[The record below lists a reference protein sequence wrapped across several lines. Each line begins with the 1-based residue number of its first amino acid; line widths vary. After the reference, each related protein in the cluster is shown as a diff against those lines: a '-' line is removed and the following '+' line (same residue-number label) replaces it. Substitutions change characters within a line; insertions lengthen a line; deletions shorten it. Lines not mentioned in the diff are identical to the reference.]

1 MHNRKLE
8 EGIGGVMGISMNDLT
23 AQKKLEKVNLIK
35 RIITMVFGVGSVVMF
50 FLPYAQFVF
59 KDTKYVTSGLD
70 LLIASGFRV
79 ETGTTSALIG
89 IPVLIRIAVIAGA
102 VFALAGTVL
111 IFFKRPVLSGL
122 SFIISAITP
131 LVVLIS
137 TASIQSDVTALNISH
152 VTVGYMVP
160 FIYVLV
166 AGLVCAVLSL
176 STQGVEKLARAIFLT
191 FACVSIAAVLTIT
204 VYIFSAGIPAMA
216 EIGVFKFLF
225 GTTWDA
231 STNQFGILPLILAS
245 ICGTVGAIIIGV
257 PIGILTAVFL
267 TEIARPRV
275 AKIIHPAIE
284 LLAGIPSVVYGFFG
298 MLVIVPA
305 IRAMFPGQTIGDSL
319 LAAIIILAIM
329 VIPTIV
335 NVTENAIRAV
345 PKSYRE
351 ASLGLGATPIRTIFK
366 VTIPAARS
374 GILSGV
380 ILGVGRAIGETMA
393 VIMVAGNVANMPT
406 LLGTTRFLTTG
417 IAMEMSYASGLHRQ
431 ALFAIGLVLFIFIMI
446 VNISFTIISRK
457 GAKVNVK

>member
-319 LAAIIILAIM
+319 LAAI
-329 VIPTIV
+329 PTIV
-335 NVTENAIRAV
+335 NVTENALRAV

>member
-1 MHNRKLE
+1 
-8 EGIGGVMGISMNDLT
+8 
-23 AQKKLEKVNLIK
+23 
-35 RIITMVFGVGSVVMF
+35 
-50 FLPYAQFVF
+50 
-59 KDTKYVTSGLD
+59 
-70 LLIASGFRV
+70 
-79 ETGTTSALIG
+79 
-89 IPVLIRIAVIAGA
+89 
-102 VFALAGTVL
+102 
-111 IFFKRPVLSGL
+111 
-122 SFIISAITP
+122 
-131 LVVLIS
+131 
-137 TASIQSDVTALNISH
+137 
-152 VTVGYMVP
+152 
-160 FIYVLV
+160 
-166 AGLVCAVLSL
+166 
-176 STQGVEKLARAIFLT
+176 
-191 FACVSIAAVLTIT
+191 
-204 VYIFSAGIPAMA
+204 MA

-335 NVTENAIRAV
+335 NVTENALRAV

-351 ASLGLGATPIRTIFK
+351 ASLGLGATPIRAIFK

>member
-1 MHNRKLE
+1 M
-8 EGIGGVMGISMNDLT
+8 
-23 AQKKLEKVNLIK
+23 
-35 RIITMVFGVGSVVMF
+35 
-50 FLPYAQFVF
+50 
-59 KDTKYVTSGLD
+59 
-70 LLIASGFRV
+70 
-79 ETGTTSALIG
+79 
-89 IPVLIRIAVIAGA
+89 
-102 VFALAGTVL
+102 
-111 IFFKRPVLSGL
+111 
-122 SFIISAITP
+122 
-131 LVVLIS
+131 VLIS

-204 VYIFSAGIPAMA
+204 VYIFSAGIPCYGRDRCFQVL
-216 EIGVFKFLF
+216 IRVPL
-225 GTTWDA
+225 GTPP
-231 STNQFGILPLILAS
+231 TNQFGILPLILAS

-335 NVTENAIRAV
+335 NVTENALRAV

-393 VIMVAGNVANMPT
+393 VIMVAGNVAN
-406 LLGTTRFLTTG
+406 
-417 IAMEMSYASGLHRQ
+417 
-431 ALFAIGLVLFIFIMI
+431 
-446 VNISFTIISRK
+446 SRPYW
-457 GAKVNVK
+457 VPQDF

>member
-1 MHNRKLE
+1 
-8 EGIGGVMGISMNDLT
+8 
-23 AQKKLEKVNLIK
+23 
-35 RIITMVFGVGSVVMF
+35 
-50 FLPYAQFVF
+50 
-59 KDTKYVTSGLD
+59 
-70 LLIASGFRV
+70 
-79 ETGTTSALIG
+79 
-89 IPVLIRIAVIAGA
+89 
-102 VFALAGTVL
+102 
-111 IFFKRPVLSGL
+111 
-122 SFIISAITP
+122 
-131 LVVLIS
+131 
-137 TASIQSDVTALNISH
+137 
-152 VTVGYMVP
+152 
-160 FIYVLV
+160 
-166 AGLVCAVLSL
+166 
-176 STQGVEKLARAIFLT
+176 
-191 FACVSIAAVLTIT
+191 
-204 VYIFSAGIPAMA
+204 MA

-335 NVTENAIRAV
+335 NVTENALRAV

-431 ALFAIGLVLFIFIMI
+431 ALFAIGLVLFIFILI

>member
-1 MHNRKLE
+1 
-8 EGIGGVMGISMNDLT
+8 
-23 AQKKLEKVNLIK
+23 
-35 RIITMVFGVGSVVMF
+35 
-50 FLPYAQFVF
+50 
-59 KDTKYVTSGLD
+59 
-70 LLIASGFRV
+70 
-79 ETGTTSALIG
+79 
-89 IPVLIRIAVIAGA
+89 
-102 VFALAGTVL
+102 
-111 IFFKRPVLSGL
+111 
-122 SFIISAITP
+122 
-131 LVVLIS
+131 
-137 TASIQSDVTALNISH
+137 
-152 VTVGYMVP
+152 
-160 FIYVLV
+160 
-166 AGLVCAVLSL
+166 
-176 STQGVEKLARAIFLT
+176 
-191 FACVSIAAVLTIT
+191 
-204 VYIFSAGIPAMA
+204 MA

-335 NVTENAIRAV
+335 NVTENALRAV

-446 VNISFTIISRK
+446 VNISYTIITRK
-457 GAKVNVK
+457 GAKLTVK

>member
-1 MHNRKLE
+1 MKRKAWTEKFMRGVFLIAACASVLAVALICIFLFANGVPAIKE
-8 EGIGGVMGISMNDLT
+8 IGFVKFITGTVWKPNNQVYGIFPM
-23 AQKKLEKVNLIK
+23 
-35 RIITMVFGVGSVVMF
+35 IIGS
-50 FLPYAQFVF
+50 L
-59 KDTKYVTSGLD
+59 YVT
-70 LLIASGFRV
+70 
-79 ETGTTSALIG
+79 
-89 IPVLIRIAVIAGA
+89 AGA
-102 VFALAGTVL
+102 
-111 IFFKRPVLSGL
+111 I
-122 SFIISAITP
+122 
-131 LVVLIS
+131 
-137 TASIQSDVTALNISH
+137 
-152 VTVGYMVP
+152 
-160 FIYVLV
+160 
-166 AGLVCAVLSL
+166 
-176 STQGVEKLARAIFLT
+176 
-191 FACVSIAAVLTIT
+191 
-204 VYIFSAGIPAMA
+204 
-216 EIGVFKFLF
+216 LF
-225 GTTWDA
+225 
-231 STNQFGILPLILAS
+231 
-245 ICGTVGAIIIGV
+245 GV

-335 NVTENAIRAV
+335 NVTENALRAV

>member
-1 MHNRKLE
+1 
-8 EGIGGVMGISMNDLT
+8 
-23 AQKKLEKVNLIK
+23 
-35 RIITMVFGVGSVVMF
+35 
-50 FLPYAQFVF
+50 
-59 KDTKYVTSGLD
+59 
-70 LLIASGFRV
+70 
-79 ETGTTSALIG
+79 
-89 IPVLIRIAVIAGA
+89 
-102 VFALAGTVL
+102 
-111 IFFKRPVLSGL
+111 
-122 SFIISAITP
+122 
-131 LVVLIS
+131 
-137 TASIQSDVTALNISH
+137 
-152 VTVGYMVP
+152 
-160 FIYVLV
+160 
-166 AGLVCAVLSL
+166 
-176 STQGVEKLARAIFLT
+176 
-191 FACVSIAAVLTIT
+191 
-204 VYIFSAGIPAMA
+204 MA

-335 NVTENAIRAV
+335 NVTENALRAV

-406 LLGTTRFLTTG
+406 LLGHIKIFNNRYCNGNVLCVRSASSGIICNRFGAIYLYYDCKYLLHNYFKERSESECQVMLRLYLQ
-417 IAMEMSYASGLHRQ
+417 IQHRIRNLINRNRYIRKKDILLISY
-431 ALFAIGLVLFIFIMI
+431 
-446 VNISFTIISRK
+446 
-457 GAKVNVK
+457 

>member
-1 MHNRKLE
+1 
-8 EGIGGVMGISMNDLT
+8 
-23 AQKKLEKVNLIK
+23 
-35 RIITMVFGVGSVVMF
+35 
-50 FLPYAQFVF
+50 
-59 KDTKYVTSGLD
+59 
-70 LLIASGFRV
+70 
-79 ETGTTSALIG
+79 
-89 IPVLIRIAVIAGA
+89 
-102 VFALAGTVL
+102 
-111 IFFKRPVLSGL
+111 
-122 SFIISAITP
+122 
-131 LVVLIS
+131 
-137 TASIQSDVTALNISH
+137 
-152 VTVGYMVP
+152 
-160 FIYVLV
+160 
-166 AGLVCAVLSL
+166 
-176 STQGVEKLARAIFLT
+176 
-191 FACVSIAAVLTIT
+191 
-204 VYIFSAGIPAMA
+204 
-216 EIGVFKFLF
+216 
-225 GTTWDA
+225 
-231 STNQFGILPLILAS
+231 
-245 ICGTVGAIIIGV
+245 
-257 PIGILTAVFL
+257 
-267 TEIARPRV
+267 
-275 AKIIHPAIE
+275 
-284 LLAGIPSVVYGFFG
+284 

-335 NVTENAIRAV
+335 NVTENALRAV

>member
-1 MHNRKLE
+1 
-8 EGIGGVMGISMNDLT
+8 
-23 AQKKLEKVNLIK
+23 
-35 RIITMVFGVGSVVMF
+35 
-50 FLPYAQFVF
+50 
-59 KDTKYVTSGLD
+59 
-70 LLIASGFRV
+70 
-79 ETGTTSALIG
+79 
-89 IPVLIRIAVIAGA
+89 
-102 VFALAGTVL
+102 
-111 IFFKRPVLSGL
+111 
-122 SFIISAITP
+122 
-131 LVVLIS
+131 
-137 TASIQSDVTALNISH
+137 
-152 VTVGYMVP
+152 
-160 FIYVLV
+160 
-166 AGLVCAVLSL
+166 
-176 STQGVEKLARAIFLT
+176 
-191 FACVSIAAVLTIT
+191 
-204 VYIFSAGIPAMA
+204 MA

-335 NVTENAIRAV
+335 NVTENALRAV

-457 GAKVNVK
+457 GAKVNAK

>member
-1 MHNRKLE
+1 
-8 EGIGGVMGISMNDLT
+8 
-23 AQKKLEKVNLIK
+23 
-35 RIITMVFGVGSVVMF
+35 
-50 FLPYAQFVF
+50 
-59 KDTKYVTSGLD
+59 
-70 LLIASGFRV
+70 
-79 ETGTTSALIG
+79 
-89 IPVLIRIAVIAGA
+89 
-102 VFALAGTVL
+102 
-111 IFFKRPVLSGL
+111 
-122 SFIISAITP
+122 
-131 LVVLIS
+131 
-137 TASIQSDVTALNISH
+137 
-152 VTVGYMVP
+152 
-160 FIYVLV
+160 
-166 AGLVCAVLSL
+166 
-176 STQGVEKLARAIFLT
+176 
-191 FACVSIAAVLTIT
+191 
-204 VYIFSAGIPAMA
+204 MA

-267 TEIARPRV
+267 TEIAKPKV

-305 IRAMFPGQTIGDSL
+305 IRAMFPGKTIGDSL

-335 NVTENAIRAV
+335 NVTENALRAV

-457 GAKVNVK
+457 GAKVNAK

>member
-1 MHNRKLE
+1 
-8 EGIGGVMGISMNDLT
+8 
-23 AQKKLEKVNLIK
+23 
-35 RIITMVFGVGSVVMF
+35 
-50 FLPYAQFVF
+50 
-59 KDTKYVTSGLD
+59 
-70 LLIASGFRV
+70 
-79 ETGTTSALIG
+79 
-89 IPVLIRIAVIAGA
+89 
-102 VFALAGTVL
+102 
-111 IFFKRPVLSGL
+111 
-122 SFIISAITP
+122 
-131 LVVLIS
+131 
-137 TASIQSDVTALNISH
+137 
-152 VTVGYMVP
+152 
-160 FIYVLV
+160 
-166 AGLVCAVLSL
+166 
-176 STQGVEKLARAIFLT
+176 
-191 FACVSIAAVLTIT
+191 
-204 VYIFSAGIPAMA
+204 MA

-305 IRAMFPGQTIGDSL
+305 IRAMFPGKTIGDSL

-335 NVTENAIRAV
+335 NVTENALRAV

-457 GAKVNVK
+457 GAKVNAK

>member
-1 MHNRKLE
+1 
-8 EGIGGVMGISMNDLT
+8 
-23 AQKKLEKVNLIK
+23 
-35 RIITMVFGVGSVVMF
+35 
-50 FLPYAQFVF
+50 
-59 KDTKYVTSGLD
+59 
-70 LLIASGFRV
+70 
-79 ETGTTSALIG
+79 
-89 IPVLIRIAVIAGA
+89 
-102 VFALAGTVL
+102 
-111 IFFKRPVLSGL
+111 
-122 SFIISAITP
+122 
-131 LVVLIS
+131 
-137 TASIQSDVTALNISH
+137 
-152 VTVGYMVP
+152 
-160 FIYVLV
+160 
-166 AGLVCAVLSL
+166 
-176 STQGVEKLARAIFLT
+176 
-191 FACVSIAAVLTIT
+191 
-204 VYIFSAGIPAMA
+204 MA

-305 IRAMFPGQTIGDSL
+305 IRAMFPGKTIGDSL

-335 NVTENAIRAV
+335 NVTENALRAV

-351 ASLGLGATPIRTIFK
+351 ASWGLGATPIRTIFK

>member
-1 MHNRKLE
+1 
-8 EGIGGVMGISMNDLT
+8 
-23 AQKKLEKVNLIK
+23 
-35 RIITMVFGVGSVVMF
+35 
-50 FLPYAQFVF
+50 
-59 KDTKYVTSGLD
+59 
-70 LLIASGFRV
+70 
-79 ETGTTSALIG
+79 
-89 IPVLIRIAVIAGA
+89 
-102 VFALAGTVL
+102 
-111 IFFKRPVLSGL
+111 
-122 SFIISAITP
+122 
-131 LVVLIS
+131 
-137 TASIQSDVTALNISH
+137 
-152 VTVGYMVP
+152 
-160 FIYVLV
+160 
-166 AGLVCAVLSL
+166 
-176 STQGVEKLARAIFLT
+176 
-191 FACVSIAAVLTIT
+191 
-204 VYIFSAGIPAMA
+204 MA

-305 IRAMFPGQTIGDSL
+305 IRAMFPGKTIGDSL

-335 NVTENAIRAV
+335 NVTENALRAV

-366 VTIPAARS
+366 ETIPAARS

>member
-1 MHNRKLE
+1 
-8 EGIGGVMGISMNDLT
+8 MGILMNNLST
-23 AQKKLEKVNLIK
+23 QQRLKKINWIK
-35 RIITMVFGVGSVVMF
+35 RIVAMIFGVGSVAMF
-50 FLPYAQFVF
+50 FLPYVQFIF
-59 KDTKYVTSGLD
+59 QDTRYVATGLD

-79 ETGTTSALIG
+79 ETEAVSALVG
-89 IPVLIRIAVIAGA
+89 IPVLIRISVITGA
-102 VFALAGTVL
+102 VFALSGVALV
-111 IFFKRPVLSGL
+111 FFQRPVLAGV
-122 SFIISAITP
+122 SFMISSFTP
-131 LVVLIS
+131 LLVLIS
-137 TASIQSDVTALNISH
+137 TSGIQTDVIALNISN
-152 VTVGYMVP
+152 VKVGYMVP
-160 FIYVLV
+160 FVYVLIS
-166 AGLVCAVLSL
+166 GLVCAVLSL
-176 STQGVEKLARAIFLT
+176 STQGTEKLAKAVFLT
-191 FACVSIAAVLTIT
+191 FSCVSIAAVLTIT

-216 EIGVFKFLF
+216 QIGVFRFLF
-225 GTTWDA
+225 GAEWNA
-231 STNQFGILPLILAS
+231 SSGQFGILALILAS

-267 TEIARPRV
+267 TEIAKPRV
-275 AKIIHPAIE
+275 AKMIHPAIE

-305 IRAMFPGQTIGDSL
+305 IRSVFPGQTIGDSL

-335 NVTENAIRAV
+335 NVTENALRAV
-345 PKSYRE
+345 PNSYRE
-351 ASLGLGATPIRTIFK
+351 ASLGLGATPVRTIFK

-374 GILSGV
+374 SILSGV

-446 VNISFTIISRK
+446 VNISFTLISRK
-457 GAKVNVK
+457 GAKVNVR

>member
-1 MHNRKLE
+1 
-8 EGIGGVMGISMNDLT
+8 
-23 AQKKLEKVNLIK
+23 
-35 RIITMVFGVGSVVMF
+35 
-50 FLPYAQFVF
+50 
-59 KDTKYVTSGLD
+59 
-70 LLIASGFRV
+70 
-79 ETGTTSALIG
+79 
-89 IPVLIRIAVIAGA
+89 
-102 VFALAGTVL
+102 
-111 IFFKRPVLSGL
+111 
-122 SFIISAITP
+122 
-131 LVVLIS
+131 
-137 TASIQSDVTALNISH
+137 
-152 VTVGYMVP
+152 
-160 FIYVLV
+160 
-166 AGLVCAVLSL
+166 
-176 STQGVEKLARAIFLT
+176 
-191 FACVSIAAVLTIT
+191 
-204 VYIFSAGIPAMA
+204 MA

-267 TEIARPRV
+267 TEIARQRV

-284 LLAGIPSVVYGFFG
+284 LLAGIPSAVYGFFG

-335 NVTENAIRAV
+335 NVTENALRAV

>member
-1 MHNRKLE
+1 
-8 EGIGGVMGISMNDLT
+8 
-23 AQKKLEKVNLIK
+23 
-35 RIITMVFGVGSVVMF
+35 
-50 FLPYAQFVF
+50 
-59 KDTKYVTSGLD
+59 
-70 LLIASGFRV
+70 
-79 ETGTTSALIG
+79 
-89 IPVLIRIAVIAGA
+89 
-102 VFALAGTVL
+102 
-111 IFFKRPVLSGL
+111 
-122 SFIISAITP
+122 
-131 LVVLIS
+131 
-137 TASIQSDVTALNISH
+137 
-152 VTVGYMVP
+152 
-160 FIYVLV
+160 
-166 AGLVCAVLSL
+166 
-176 STQGVEKLARAIFLT
+176 
-191 FACVSIAAVLTIT
+191 
-204 VYIFSAGIPAMA
+204 MA

-267 TEIARPRV
+267 TEIARTRV

-335 NVTENAIRAV
+335 NVTENALRAV

>member
-1 MHNRKLE
+1 MWK
-8 EGIGGVMGISMNDLT
+8 
-23 AQKKLEKVNLIK
+23 EK
-35 RIITMVFGVGSVVMF
+35 
-50 FLPYAQFVF
+50 
-59 KDTKYVTSGLD
+59 
-70 LLIASGFRV
+70 
-79 ETGTTSALIG
+79 
-89 IPVLIRIAVIAGA
+89 
-102 VFALAGTVL
+102 
-111 IFFKRPVLSGL
+111 
-122 SFIISAITP
+122 
-131 LVVLIS
+131 
-137 TASIQSDVTALNISH
+137 
-152 VTVGYMVP
+152 
-160 FIYVLV
+160 
-166 AGLVCAVLSL
+166 
-176 STQGVEKLARAIFLT
+176 
-191 FACVSIAAVLTIT
+191 
-204 VYIFSAGIPAMA
+204 
-216 EIGVFKFLF
+216 GVFKFLF

-335 NVTENAIRAV
+335 NVTENALRAV

-457 GAKVNVK
+457 GGKLIPSNTSTSS

>member
-102 VFALAGTVL
+102 VFALAGTIL

-245 ICGTVGAIIIGV
+245 ICGTV
-257 PIGILTAVFL
+257 TAVFL

-305 IRAMFPGQTIGDSL
+305 IRAMFPGKTIGDSL

-335 NVTENAIRAV
+335 NVTENALRAV

-457 GAKVNVK
+457 GAKVNAK

>member
-1 MHNRKLE
+1 
-8 EGIGGVMGISMNDLT
+8 
-23 AQKKLEKVNLIK
+23 
-35 RIITMVFGVGSVVMF
+35 
-50 FLPYAQFVF
+50 
-59 KDTKYVTSGLD
+59 
-70 LLIASGFRV
+70 
-79 ETGTTSALIG
+79 
-89 IPVLIRIAVIAGA
+89 
-102 VFALAGTVL
+102 
-111 IFFKRPVLSGL
+111 
-122 SFIISAITP
+122 
-131 LVVLIS
+131 
-137 TASIQSDVTALNISH
+137 
-152 VTVGYMVP
+152 
-160 FIYVLV
+160 
-166 AGLVCAVLSL
+166 
-176 STQGVEKLARAIFLT
+176 
-191 FACVSIAAVLTIT
+191 
-204 VYIFSAGIPAMA
+204 MA

-267 TEIARPRV
+267 TEIARPKV

-305 IRAMFPGQTIGDSL
+305 IRAMFPGKTIGDSL

-335 NVTENAIRAV
+335 NVTENALRAV

-457 GAKVNVK
+457 GAKVNAK

>member
-1 MHNRKLE
+1 
-8 EGIGGVMGISMNDLT
+8 
-23 AQKKLEKVNLIK
+23 
-35 RIITMVFGVGSVVMF
+35 
-50 FLPYAQFVF
+50 
-59 KDTKYVTSGLD
+59 
-70 LLIASGFRV
+70 
-79 ETGTTSALIG
+79 
-89 IPVLIRIAVIAGA
+89 
-102 VFALAGTVL
+102 
-111 IFFKRPVLSGL
+111 
-122 SFIISAITP
+122 
-131 LVVLIS
+131 
-137 TASIQSDVTALNISH
+137 
-152 VTVGYMVP
+152 
-160 FIYVLV
+160 
-166 AGLVCAVLSL
+166 
-176 STQGVEKLARAIFLT
+176 
-191 FACVSIAAVLTIT
+191 
-204 VYIFSAGIPAMA
+204 MA

-335 NVTENAIRAV
+335 NVTENALRAV

-393 VIMVAGNVANMPT
+393 VLWSQVTLPIADLIGYHKIFNNRYCNGNVLCVRSASSGIICNRFGAIYLYYDCKY
-406 LLGTTRFLTTG
+406 LLHNYFKERSESECQVMLRLYLQ
-417 IAMEMSYASGLHRQ
+417 IQHRIRNLINRNRYIRKKDILLISY
-431 ALFAIGLVLFIFIMI
+431 
-446 VNISFTIISRK
+446 
-457 GAKVNVK
+457 

>member
-160 FIYVLV
+160 FI
-166 AGLVCAVLSL
+166 
-176 STQGVEKLARAIFLT
+176 
-191 FACVSIAAVLTIT
+191 
-204 VYIFSAGIPAMA
+204 
-216 EIGVFKFLF
+216 
-225 GTTWDA
+225 
-231 STNQFGILPLILAS
+231 
-245 ICGTVGAIIIGV
+245 
-257 PIGILTAVFL
+257 
-267 TEIARPRV
+267 
-275 AKIIHPAIE
+275 
-284 LLAGIPSVVYGFFG
+284 
-298 MLVIVPA
+298 
-305 IRAMFPGQTIGDSL
+305 
-319 LAAIIILAIM
+319 
-329 VIPTIV
+329 
-335 NVTENAIRAV
+335 
-345 PKSYRE
+345 
-351 ASLGLGATPIRTIFK
+351 
-366 VTIPAARS
+366 
-374 GILSGV
+374 
-380 ILGVGRAIGETMA
+380 
-393 VIMVAGNVANMPT
+393 
-406 LLGTTRFLTTG
+406 
-417 IAMEMSYASGLHRQ
+417 
-431 ALFAIGLVLFIFIMI
+431 
-446 VNISFTIISRK
+446 
-457 GAKVNVK
+457 

>member
-1 MHNRKLE
+1 M
-8 EGIGGVMGISMNDLT
+8 
-23 AQKKLEKVNLIK
+23 
-35 RIITMVFGVGSVVMF
+35 
-50 FLPYAQFVF
+50 
-59 KDTKYVTSGLD
+59 
-70 LLIASGFRV
+70 
-79 ETGTTSALIG
+79 
-89 IPVLIRIAVIAGA
+89 
-102 VFALAGTVL
+102 
-111 IFFKRPVLSGL
+111 
-122 SFIISAITP
+122 
-131 LVVLIS
+131 
-137 TASIQSDVTALNISH
+137 
-152 VTVGYMVP
+152 
-160 FIYVLV
+160 
-166 AGLVCAVLSL
+166 
-176 STQGVEKLARAIFLT
+176 
-191 FACVSIAAVLTIT
+191 
-204 VYIFSAGIPAMA
+204 IPAMA

-335 NVTENAIRAV
+335 NVTENALRAV